1 MGKKNGKQ
9 CAPSAAITPLG
20 SHTPP
25 FLGPGPTAAGTSSAA
40 WPRSFSQENATSCNC
55 PERNWKGGLGHLQWE
70 THCKTKRKKE
80 VPRVQSQKTR
90 KNRSCPLQV
99 SWFDV
104 LPCFGDRDELGKFKT
119 RARALRDKATQI
131 AASTTGS
138 ICLPAFPAW
147 HGHVSQALI
156 WRASLGFTVW
166 AELSQRLLRMVEGKS
181 GVGLKILS
189 PEPQRVPL
197 VAHITVGIGLV

>member
-1 MGKKNGKQ
+1 M
-9 CAPSAAITPLG
+9 
-20 SHTPP
+20 
-25 FLGPGPTAAGTSSAA
+25 
-40 WPRSFSQENATSCNC
+40 
-55 PERNWKGGLGHLQWE
+55 QWE

-90 KNRSCPLQV
+90 KSRSCPLQV

-119 RARALRDKATQI
+119 RARAQRDKATQI

-166 AELSQRLLRMVEGKS
+166 AELSQRLLRMVEGGWFENTFARAPACS
-181 GVGLKILS
+181 PRRPYNGRHWVGLES
-189 PEPQRVPL
+189 PCRVSMGPNKNL
-197 VAHITVGIGLV
+197 PKH